1 MDGNAF
7 ARAAAGDILAAYE
20 EWVRRF
26 GETTARAR
34 DRFER
39 RDWHAAQRDAADRL
53 ALYRAVAT
61 AAAERVRA
69 LGGEN
74 AAAWPA
80 LKARY
85 AALVADRVDRAPA
98 RTFLSSVS
106 RLVLR
111 TVGVEP
117 AAEFTADEEVS
128 APPGVP
134 RRGPPVFDTHFYD
147 GDAASLVE
155 RILAATPWSAPWR
168 DRAAD
173 VARVAARIDAR
184 VHDAWGSVGW
194 DAAEVVRAP
203 FYRNKGAYVVGRLRC
218 EGRVLPLILPVLHEP
233 EGLAVDAALLTED
246 EASVVFGFSWSYF
259 RVDAPDPEALVDFLA
274 AMMPAKRRDELF
286 TAIGLNKHGKTVFYR
301 TLLQHLEASGDRLV
315 EAEGEEGLV
324 MLVFALPGM
333 SVVFKVIRDAATYPK
348 RTTRAQVL
356 EKYRLVFGRDRV
368 GRLADAQEFE
378 RLELRRDAFDPA
390 LLDKLAAA
398 AGRTVSITGDRVV
411 LGHVYTE
418 RQVTPL
424 NLHLRRAA
432 PEDAREAV
440 VDYGQAIK
448 DLAAANIFPGDMLL
462 KNFGVSRHGRV
473 ICYDYDELSLLT
485 DCVFRS
491 MPAARYDDDAM
502 EAEPWFPVGEHDV
515 FPEEFDAFLVPG
527 GELRDAFLAAHAE
540 LLTVDYWQDVQRR
553 VAAGELVDVFPYRS
567 GRRFRGRD

>member
-7 ARAAAGDILAAYE
+7 ARAAADAILGAYDDFT
-20 EWVRRF
+20 RRF
-26 GETTARAR
+26 HEATVRGRE
-34 DRFER
+34 RFER
-39 RDWHAAQRDAADRL
+39 RDWHGAQRDAADRL
-53 ALYRAVAT
+53 ALYRAAAT
-61 AAAERVRA
+61 AAADAVRA
-69 LGGEN
+69 LGAGD

-80 LKARY
+80 LKTRY
-85 AALVADRVDRAPA
+85 AALVAGRADGAPA

-106 RLVLR
+106 RLVLH

-117 AAEFTADEEVS
+117 GAEFTADDEETTD
-128 APPGVP
+128 PGLP
-134 RRGPPVFDTHFYD
+134 RAGPPVFDTHFYD
-147 GDAASLVE
+147 GDIAALVE
-155 RILAATPWSAPWR
+155 RVLAATPWRVPWR
-168 DRAAD
+168 DRAGD
-173 VARVAARIDAR
+173 VARVARRIEAR
-184 VHDAWGSVGW
+184 VRDAWGSVGW

-203 FYRNKGAYVVGRLRC
+203 FYRNKGAYVVGRLRW
-218 EGRVLPLILPVLHEP
+218 ESRILPLILPVLHE
-233 EGLAVDAALLTED
+233 EDGLVVDAALLTED

-274 AMMPAKRRDELF
+274 AIMPAKRRDELF

-301 TLLQHLEASGDRLV
+301 ALRRHLERSGDHLV

-333 SVVFKVIRDAATYPK
+333 NVVFKVIRDAATYPK
-348 RTTRAQVL
+348 RTTRRQVI

-378 RLELRRDAFDPA
+378 RLELRRDAFDPR
-390 LLDKLAAA
+390 LLEKLVAE
-398 AGRTVSITGDRVV
+398 AGRTVTASADHVV
-411 LGHVYTE
+411 IGHVYTE

-424 NLHLRRAA
+424 NLYLRRAA
-432 PEDAREAV
+432 ADDARDAV

-485 DCVFRS
+485 ECVFRRI
-491 MPAARYDDDAM
+491 PAARHDDDALD
-502 EAEPWFPVGEHDV
+502 AEPWFRVGEHDV
-515 FPEEFDAFLVPG
+515 FPEEFGAFLVPAG
-527 GELRDAFLAAHAE
+527 DLRDAFLAAHTD
-540 LLTVDYWQDVQRR
+540 LLTIDYWHEAQRR

-567 GRRFRGRD
+567 GRRLR